1 MGLNRSPLVNV
12 FSSKILASVAGG
24 ARALRA
30 ARARVRRE
38 RGWERGS
45 VAGSVSFCTRLV
57 KYS

>member
-30 ARARVRRE
+30 ARAS
-38 RGWERGS
+38 GGS
-45 VAGSVSFCTRLV
+45 VAGSVGAWLGAWQRGWELNSAVF
-57 KYS
+57 

>member
-1 MGLNRSPLVNV
+1 MGRNRSLWVNM

-30 ARARVRRE
+30 RVRRE

-45 VAGSVSFCTRLV
+45 AAGCVSFCTRLM